1 MYRKNSDDNRVVR
14 SVTLLL
20 GNSDNKDDRRIL
32 QPPNVVL
39 LLEVK
44 DVDSNKEH
52 SDKEALAY
60 EQDGESLVG
69 S

>member
-1 MYRKNSDDNRVVR
+1 MTGASFSHQY
-14 SVTLLL
+14 
-20 GNSDNKDDRRIL
+20 
-32 QPPNVVL
+32 VVL